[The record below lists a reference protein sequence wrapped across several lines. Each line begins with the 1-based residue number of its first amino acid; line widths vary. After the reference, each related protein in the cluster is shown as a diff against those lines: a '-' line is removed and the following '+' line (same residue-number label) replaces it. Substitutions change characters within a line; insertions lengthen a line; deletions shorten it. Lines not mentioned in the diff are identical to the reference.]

1 MIYGTRRAGCLDW
14 RRGEAS
20 DREAWRSCRRRKL
33 SFCLR
38 NVKKMNLFAT
48 IAAMAFGIFAVASPA
63 RAASI
68 WGWRQLDKL
77 APEQR
82 SLYLRLYRA
91 FGIILC
97 LAGLLVALDHIAFAT
112 YHQRGEH

>member
-1 MIYGTRRAGCLDW
+1 
-14 RRGEAS
+14 
-20 DREAWRSCRRRKL
+20 
-33 SFCLR
+33 
-38 NVKKMNLFAT
+38 MNLFAT
-48 IAAMAFGIFAVASPA
+48 IAAMALGVFVVASPE

-82 SLYLRLYRA
+82 SVYLRLYRA

-97 LAGLLVALDHIAFAT
+97 LAGLLVALDHIAFASFD
-112 YHQRGEH
+112 QLRGSP